1 MFSQKFEF
9 SMSSSEEYMPCN
21 EIASE
26 RIACNLNER
35 CIPFNT
41 KNKEEN
47 NMSNAT
53 KTEKNGNGKTGTGTG
68 TAGTGTAGTA
78 ETTNNNILLHYSDIH
93 SNLPAGNYSLENFLN
108 FTSKTSP
115 ILGRSTQR
123 FNRYLFEGVILH
135 KTGKENNL
143 LVTVDRQK
151 NEQNS
156 YRVHTEITEEIRA
169 EFTGGDRKD
178 PVEVWKKKM
187 ITTYNSLLN
196 SYNESHR
203 LKTIKG
209 QDLDDMFKVIKRFYN
224 IALRAGAP
232 VDYPVQI
239 KTK

>member
-1 MFSQKFEF
+1 MSNKNFQNSSKKEYIPCIEGTSFSF
-9 SMSSSEEYMPCN
+9 SP
-21 EIASE
+21 
-26 RIACNLNER
+26 ACFLNER

-41 KNKEEN
+41 KKEEN
-47 NMSNAT
+47 NMST
-53 KTEKNGNGKTGTGTG
+53 TTVKGNGKAATEKAATEKAATEK
-68 TAGTGTAGTA
+68 AA
-78 ETTNNNILLHYSDIH
+78 NNNILLHYSDIH

-123 FNRYLFEGVILH
+123 FNRYLFEDVILH
-135 KTGKENNL
+135 NTGKENNL

-151 NEQNS
+151 HEQNS